1 MKATR
6 RLKVDDAFDKPAPPV
21 TAHLGRAGEY
31 FVAAQ
36 LLRMGYNTIPLPV
49 DTGVDLLAHWTTKS
63 GDSRVALLQVK
74 STASWRTTI
83 RLNKTQ
89 LDRIT
94 GQGVNL
100 VVVFWGDP
108 QRPFALVLP
117 PALFYMLTSGGFK
130 SPAAPIR
137 NRPDGAVIVFA
148 ARSGEHVFI
157 RNSRTDLG
165 PMVNRFDR
173 LAATDEDPHAIPDY
187 AEWTS
192 NDDGLLRIIPQENT
206 QPSKR
211 IQPTARRP
219 RRGCR

>member
-6 RLKVDDAFDKPAPPV
+6 RLKVDDTFDKPARPV
-21 TAHLGRAGEY
+21 TTHLGRAGEY

-36 LLRMGYNTIPLPV
+36 LLRMGYNTSPLPV
-49 DTGVDLLAHWTTKS
+49 DTGVDLLAHWTTRS
-63 GDSRVALLQVK
+63 GDSRVTLVQVK
-74 STASWRTTI
+74 STASKRTTI
-83 RLNKTQ
+83 RLNKIQ

-100 VVVFWGDP
+100 VLVFWGDP
-108 QRPFALVLP
+108 HRPFALVLP

-137 NRPDGAVIVFA
+137 KRPGGGAVIVVA
-148 ARSGEHVFI
+148 TSSHEHVFI
-157 RNSRTDLG
+157 WNRRTDLG

-173 LAATDEDPHAIPDY
+173 LAATDEDPHAILDY

-192 NDDGLLRIIPQENT
+192 DDDGLLRIIP
-206 QPSKR
+206 
-211 IQPTARRP
+211 
-219 RRGCR
+219 

>member
-1 MKATR
+1 MTK
-6 RLKVDDAFDKPAPPV
+6 RLKVDDAFEKPAPPV
-21 TAHLGRAGEY
+21 TTHLGRAGEY

-36 LLRMGYNTIPLPV
+36 LLRMGYNTNPLPV
-49 DTGVDLLAHWTTKS
+49 DTGVDLLAHWVTKNR
-63 GDSRVALLQVK
+63 DSRVALLQVK
-74 STASWRTTI
+74 STASRRTTI

-94 GQGVNL
+94 GQGINL

-137 NRPDGAVIVFA
+137 TRFDGATIVFTA
-148 ARSGEHVFI
+148 QSQEHVFI
-157 RNSRTDLG
+157 RNVRTDLG

-173 LAATDEDPHAIPDY
+173 LAATDEDPHAIPNY
-187 AEWTS
+187 AAWTS
-192 NDDGLLRIIPQENT
+192 DGEGLLRILPDEDT
-206 QPSKR
+206 QPNRR
-211 IQPTARRP
+211 IQPTARRAH
-219 RRGCR
+219 RG